1 MAEPDPLDRI
11 VVSDTARQKRKRYLD
26 EAAIV
31 DALRSGEG
39 YVCRKTSPNH
49 DGLYEDDKFTMRGTF
64 DGIDIDIVFVVEDDR
79 VVVVTQMSQH
89 ADSLRGRFHERV
101 GSTAADAVTTAR
113 EA

>member
-1 MAEPDPLDRI
+1 MGDVDPLDRV
-11 VVSDTARQKRKRYLD
+11 VVSDTARQKRGRYLD

-39 YVCRKTSPNH
+39 YVCRKASPNH
-49 DGLYEDDKFTMRGTF
+49 DGLYDERKFTMRGTF
-64 DGIDIDIVFVVEDDR
+64 DGTDVDIVFVVEDDR

-101 GSTAADAVTTAR
+101 GSTAADAVAAVR